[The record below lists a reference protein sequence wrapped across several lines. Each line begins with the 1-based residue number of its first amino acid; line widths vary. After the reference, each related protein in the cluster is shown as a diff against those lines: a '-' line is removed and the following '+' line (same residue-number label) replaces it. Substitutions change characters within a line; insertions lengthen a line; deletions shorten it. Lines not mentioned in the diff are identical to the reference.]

1 MKQISLIIALS
12 LTFLHRTSLADSA
25 ALLAAVEASNASA
38 VTNLLTRDVKLEVRD
53 QRGWTPLIIAAN
65 QGNVVIASLL
75 VAKGADVNACSSS
88 TNGSTVLCFAAQHS
102 NTALLELLLRNGANI
117 HARSKNGATALYA
130 AISYQQEPA
139 TRLLIAKGAR
149 VDQLSFMNDRGCLFT
164 PLILTATQGEL
175 KTAAFLL
182 AHGASLEKRNNFGN
196 TPLMEA
202 AMRPQ
207 PQMIKFLIDRGAKVN
222 AANPKGYTALLHA
235 VEYGQIENIKVLLA
249 AGADPF
255 ATYKITDDQQEPGWD
270 GVRLAKG
277 TGNDE
282 CATLILDAQKRAR
295 PATFSAN

>member
-117 HARSKNGATALYA
+117 SGATGTSYTIA
-130 AISYQQEPA
+130 ATTASDNNA
-139 TRLLIAKGAR
+139 AR
-149 VDQLSFMNDRGCLFT
+149 VSVSSGPT
-164 PLILTATQGEL
+164 
-175 KTAAFLL
+175 
-182 AHGASLEKRNNFGN
+182 
-196 TPLMEA
+196 
-202 AMRPQ
+202 
-207 PQMIKFLIDRGAKVN
+207 
-222 AANPKGYTALLHA
+222 
-235 VEYGQIENIKVLLA
+235 
-249 AGADPF
+249 
-255 ATYKITDDQQEPGWD
+255 
-270 GVRLAKG
+270 
-277 TGNDE
+277 
-282 CATLILDAQKRAR
+282 
-295 PATFSAN
+295 